1 MSIKIDKLIK
11 TLYNEHME
19 YKMIGLDLDGTL
31 LKDNK
36 SIDTKTKEYLEI
48 LSSNGVHIVP
58 ITGRPL
64 SGIPDC
70 VRNIKGVD
78 YIISNNGSK
87 TVLNSTNETL
97 FSLAMDNAT
106 SKRVIEAVRQ
116 TGAIFEV
123 FLNHYGYCEKF
134 VFDHY
139 KEVYTGTVL
148 GDYIFSS
155 RKQVDNLLTLF
166 DDKNAEADEV
176 FIICKDND
184 EREIIK
190 AQTDK
195 ISGIQYCM
203 LADRFLEITKKGT
216 DKGTAL
222 ELLCNHLKIK
232 LDKVIAFGDGENDLQ
247 FLNKAGT
254 AVAMGNASDNVK
266 AQADIITDTNN
277 NQGVLKALINLIR

>member
-31 LKDNK
+31 LKDDK
-36 SIDTKTKEYLEI
+36 SIDTKTKEYLET
-48 LSSNGVHIVP
+48 LSANGVHIVP

-64 SGIPDC
+64 SGVPDC
-70 VRNIKGVD
+70 VRDIKGVD

-87 TVLNSTNETL
+87 IVLNSTNETL

-106 SKRVIEAVRQ
+106 SKRVIEAVKQ

-139 KEVYTGTVL
+139 KKVYTGTVL

-155 RKQVDNLLTLF
+155 RKQVDSLMTLF

-176 FIICKDND
+176 FIICKDNND
-184 EREIIK
+184 REIIK

-203 LADRFLEITKKGT
+203 LADRFLEITKNGT

-254 AVAMGNASDNVK
+254 AVAMGNATDSVK
-266 AQADIITDTNN
+266 VQADIITDTNN
-277 NQGVLKALINLIR
+277 NQGVLKALKNLIR

>member
-31 LKDNK
+31 LKYDK
-36 SIDTKTKEYLEI
+36 SIDAKTKEYLET

-106 SKRVIEAVRQ
+106 SKRVIESVKQ

-155 RKQVDNLLTLF
+155 RKQVDSLMTLF
-166 DDKNAEADEV
+166 DDKKAEADEV

-184 EREIIK
+184 DREIIK

-222 ELLCNHLKIK
+222 EMLCNHLKIG

-254 AVAMGNASDNVK
+254 AVAMGNASDSVK
-266 AQADIITDTNN
+266 SQADIVTDTNN
-277 NQGVLKALINLIR
+277 NQGVLKALKSLIR

>member
-31 LKDNK
+31 LKNDK
-36 SIDTKTKEYLEI
+36 SIDTKTKEYLET
-48 LSSNGVHIVP
+48 LSANGVHIVP

-64 SGIPDC
+64 SGVPDC

-184 EREIIK
+184 NREIIK

-203 LADRFLEITKKGT
+203 LADRFLEITKNGT

-222 ELLCNHLKIK
+222 ELLCNHLKIG

-254 AVAMGNASDNVK
+254 AVAMGNASDSVK
-266 AQADIITDTNN
+266 AQADIVTDTNN
-277 NQGVLKALINLIR
+277 NQGVLKALKNLIR

>member
-31 LKDNK
+31 LKDDK
-36 SIDTKTKEYLEI
+36 SIDAKTKEYLET
-48 LSSNGVHIVP
+48 LSANGVHIVP

-64 SGIPDC
+64 SGVPDC

-106 SKRVIEAVRQ
+106 SKRVIESVRQ

-155 RKQVDNLLTLF
+155 RKQVDSLLTLF
-166 DDKNAEADEV
+166 DDKNAEADEI

-184 EREIIK
+184 DREIIK

-203 LADRFLEITKKGT
+203 LADRFLEITKNGT

-222 ELLCNHLKIK
+222 EMLCNHLKIG

-254 AVAMGNASDNVK
+254 AVAMGNATDSVK
-266 AQADIITDTNN
+266 SQADIVTDTNN
-277 NQGVLKALINLIR
+277 NQGVLKALKNLIG

>member
-1 MSIKIDKLIK
+1 MSIEIDKLIK

-31 LKDNK
+31 LKDDK
-36 SIDTKTKEYLEI
+36 SIDTKTKEYLET
-48 LSSNGVHIVP
+48 LSANGVHIVP

-64 SGIPDC
+64 SGVPDC

-87 TVLNSTNETL
+87 TVLNSTNKTL
-97 FSLAMDNAT
+97 FSLAMDNET
-106 SKRVIEAVRQ
+106 SKRVIEAVKQ

-155 RKQVDNLLTLF
+155 RKQVDSLMTLF

-176 FIICKDND
+176 FIICKDNND
-184 EREIIK
+184 REIIK

-203 LADRFLEITKKGT
+203 LADRFLEITKNGT

-232 LDKVIAFGDGENDLQ
+232 PDKVIAFGDGENDLQ

-254 AVAMGNASDNVK
+254 AVAMGNATDIVK

-277 NQGVLKALINLIR
+277 NQGVLKALKNLIK

>member
-1 MSIKIDKLIK
+1 MSIKIDKLTK

-31 LKDNK
+31 LKDDK
-36 SIDTKTKEYLEI
+36 SIDTKTKEYLET
-48 LSSNGVHIVP
+48 LSANGVHIVP

-106 SKRVIEAVRQ
+106 SKRVIESVRQ

-155 RKQVDNLLTLF
+155 RKQVDSLLTLF
-166 DDKNAEADEV
+166 DDKNAEADEI

-184 EREIIK
+184 DREIIK

-203 LADRFLEITKKGT
+203 LADRFLEITKNGT

-222 ELLCNHLKIK
+222 EMLCNHLKIK
-232 LDKVIAFGDGENDLQ
+232 PDKVIAFGDGENDLQ

-254 AVAMGNASDNVK
+254 AVAMGNATDSVK
-266 AQADIITDTNN
+266 VQADIITDTNN
-277 NQGVLKALINLIR
+277 NQGVLKALKNLIG

>member
-31 LKDNK
+31 LKDDK
-36 SIDTKTKEYLEI
+36 SIDTKTKEYLET
-48 LSSNGVHIVP
+48 LSANGVHIVP

-64 SGIPDC
+64 SGVPDC

-106 SKRVIEAVRQ
+106 SKRVIEAVKQ

-139 KEVYTGTVL
+139 KEVYMGTVI
-148 GDYIFSS
+148 GNYIFSS
-155 RKQVDNLLTLF
+155 RKQVDSLLTLF

-184 EREIIK
+184 DREIIK

-203 LADRFLEITKKGT
+203 LADRFLEITKNGT

-232 LDKVIAFGDGENDLQ
+232 LNKVIAFGDGENDLQ

-254 AVAMGNASDNVK
+254 AVAMGNASDSVK

-277 NQGVLKALINLIR
+277 NQGVLKALKNLIG

>member
-31 LKDNK
+31 LKDDK
-36 SIDTKTKEYLEI
+36 SIDTKTKDYLET
-48 LSSNGVHIVP
+48 LSANGVHIVP

-64 SGIPDC
+64 SGVPDC

-106 SKRVIEAVRQ
+106 SKRVIEAVKQ

-155 RKQVDNLLTLF
+155 RKQVDSLMTLF

-184 EREIIK
+184 DREIIK

-195 ISGIQYCM
+195 ISGIQYCL
-203 LADRFLEITKKGT
+203 LADRFLEITQNGT

-222 ELLCNHLKIK
+222 ELLCNHLRIK
-232 LDKVIAFGDGENDLQ
+232 PDKVIAFGDGENDLQ

-254 AVAMGNASDNVK
+254 AVAMGNATDSVK

-277 NQGVLKALINLIR
+277 NQGVLKALKNLIG

>member
-1 MSIKIDKLIK
+1 MSIKIDKLTK

-31 LKDNK
+31 LKDDK
-36 SIDTKTKEYLEI
+36 SIDTKTKEYLET

-64 SGIPDC
+64 SGVPDC

-97 FSLAMDNAT
+97 FSLAMGNAT
-106 SKRVIEAVRQ
+106 SKRVIEAVKQ

-184 EREIIK
+184 DREIIK

-203 LADRFLEITKKGT
+203 LADRFLEITKNGT

-222 ELLCNHLKIK
+222 EMLCDHLKIK
-232 LDKVIAFGDGENDLQ
+232 PDKVIAFGDGENDLQ

-254 AVAMGNASDNVK
+254 AVAMGNASDRVK

-277 NQGVLKALINLIR
+277 NQGVLKALKDLIR

>member
-31 LKDNK
+31 LKDDK
-36 SIDTKTKEYLEI
+36 SIDTKTKEYLET
-48 LSSNGVHIVP
+48 LSANGVHIVP

-155 RKQVDNLLTLF
+155 RKQVDSLLTLF

-184 EREIIK
+184 DREIIK
-190 AQTDK
+190 SQTNK

-203 LADRFLEITKKGT
+203 LADRFLEITKNGT

-222 ELLCNHLKIK
+222 EMLCNHLKIG

-254 AVAMGNASDNVK
+254 AVAMGNASDSVK

-277 NQGVLKALINLIR
+277 NQGVLKALKNLIR

>member
-31 LKDNK
+31 LKDDK
-36 SIDTKTKEYLEI
+36 SIDTKTKEYLET
-48 LSSNGVHIVP
+48 LSANGVHIVP

-64 SGIPDC
+64 SGISDC
-70 VRNIKGVD
+70 VRSINGVD

-106 SKRVIEAVRQ
+106 SKRVIESVRQ

-155 RKQVDNLLTLF
+155 RKQVDNLMTLF

-184 EREIIK
+184 DREIIK

-232 LDKVIAFGDGENDLQ
+232 PDKVIAFGDGENDLQ

-254 AVAMGNASDNVK
+254 AVAMGNASDSVK

-277 NQGVLKALINLIR
+277 NQGVLKALKSLIG

>member
-31 LKDNK
+31 LKDDK
-36 SIDTKTKEYLEI
+36 SIDTKTKEYLET
-48 LSSNGVHIVP
+48 LSANGVHIVP

-64 SGIPDC
+64 SGVPDC

-106 SKRVIEAVRQ
+106 SKRVIESVKQ

-155 RKQVDNLLTLF
+155 RKQVDSILTLF

-184 EREIIK
+184 DREIIK

-203 LADRFLEITKKGT
+203 LADRFLEITKNGT

-222 ELLCNHLKIK
+222 EMLCDHLKIK

-254 AVAMGNASDNVK
+254 AVAMGNASDSVK

-277 NQGVLKALINLIR
+277 NQGVLKALKDLIR

>member
-31 LKDNK
+31 LKDDK
-36 SIDTKTKEYLEI
+36 SIDTKTKEYLET

-70 VRNIKGVD
+70 VRSIKGVD

-106 SKRVIEAVRQ
+106 SKRVIESVKQ

-139 KEVYTGTVL
+139 KEVYKGTVI

-184 EREIIK
+184 DREIIK

-203 LADRFLEITKKGT
+203 LADRFLEITKNGT

-222 ELLCNHLKIK
+222 ELLCNHLKIE

-254 AVAMGNASDNVK
+254 AVAMGNATDSVK
-266 AQADIITDTNN
+266 AKADIITDTNN
-277 NQGVLKALINLIR
+277 NQGVLKALKNLIG

>member
-31 LKDNK
+31 LKDDK
-36 SIDTKTKEYLEI
+36 SIDTKTKEYLET
-48 LSSNGVHIVP
+48 LSENGVHIVP

-70 VRNIKGVD
+70 VRSIKGVD

-106 SKRVIEAVRQ
+106 SKRVIESVRQ

-155 RKQVDNLLTLF
+155 RKQVDSLMTLF

-176 FIICKDND
+176 FIICKNSDD
-184 EREIIK
+184 REIIK

-203 LADRFLEITKKGT
+203 LADRFLEITKNGT

-222 ELLCNHLKIK
+222 ELLCNHLRIK
-232 LDKVIAFGDGENDLQ
+232 PDKVIAFGDGENDLQ

-254 AVAMGNASDNVK
+254 AVAMGNATDSVK

-277 NQGVLKALINLIR
+277 NQGVLKALKNLIG

>member
-31 LKDNK
+31 LKDDK
-36 SIDTKTKEYLEI
+36 SIDTKTKEYLET
-48 LSSNGVHIVP
+48 LSANGIHIVP

-64 SGIPDC
+64 SGVPDC

-106 SKRVIEAVRQ
+106 SKRVIESVRQ

-155 RKQVDNLLTLF
+155 RKQVDSLLTLF
-166 DDKNAEADEV
+166 DDKNAEADEI

-184 EREIIK
+184 DREIIK

-203 LADRFLEITKKGT
+203 LADRFLEITKNGT

-222 ELLCNHLKIK
+222 EMLCNHLKIG

-254 AVAMGNASDNVK
+254 AVAMGNATDSVK
-266 AQADIITDTNN
+266 SQADIVTDTNN
-277 NQGVLKALINLIR
+277 NQGVLKALKNLIG

>member
-31 LKDNK
+31 LKDDK
-36 SIDTKTKEYLEI
+36 SIDTKTKEYLET
-48 LSSNGVHIVP
+48 LSANGIHIVP

-106 SKRVIEAVRQ
+106 SKRVIESVKQ
-116 TGAIFEV
+116 TGTIFEV

-184 EREIIK
+184 DREIIK

-203 LADRFLEITKKGT
+203 LANRFLEITKKGT

-222 ELLCNHLKIK
+222 EMLCNHLKIK

-254 AVAMGNASDNVK
+254 AVAMGNASDSVK

-277 NQGVLKALINLIR
+277 NQGVLKTLKGLIR

>member
-1 MSIKIDKLIK
+1 
-11 TLYNEHME
+11 
-19 YKMIGLDLDGTL
+19 MIGLDLDGTL
-31 LKDNK
+31 LKDDK
-36 SIDTKTKEYLEI
+36 SIDTKTKEYLET
-48 LSSNGVHIVP
+48 LSENGVHIVP

-106 SKRVIEAVRQ
+106 SKRVIESVKQ

-139 KEVYTGTVL
+139 KEVYTGTVI

-155 RKQVDNLLTLF
+155 RKQVDNLMTLF

-176 FIICKDND
+176 FIICKDSND
-184 EREIIK
+184 REKIK

-195 ISGIQYCM
+195 IIGIQYCM
-203 LADRFLEITKKGT
+203 LADRFLEITKNGT
-216 DKGTAL
+216 DKSTAL
-222 ELLCNHLKIK
+222 EMLCNHLKIG

-247 FLNKAGT
+247 FLNKAGI
-254 AVAMGNASDNVK
+254 AVAMGNASDSVK

-277 NQGVLKALINLIR
+277 NQGVLKALKNLIR

>member
-31 LKDNK
+31 LKDDK
-36 SIDTKTKEYLEI
+36 SIDAKTKEYLET
-48 LSSNGVHIVP
+48 LSANGIHIVP

-64 SGIPDC
+64 SGVPDC
-70 VRNIKGVD
+70 VRSIKGVD

-106 SKRVIEAVRQ
+106 SKRVIESVKQ

-139 KEVYTGTVL
+139 KEIYTGTVL

-155 RKQVDNLLTLF
+155 RKQVDSLMTLF

-184 EREIIK
+184 DREIIK

-222 ELLCNHLKIK
+222 EMLCNHLKIE

-247 FLNKAGT
+247 FLNEAGT
-254 AVAMGNASDNVK
+254 AVAMGNASDSVK
-266 AQADIITDTNN
+266 AQADIVTDTNN
-277 NQGVLKALINLIR
+277 NQGILKALKNLIG

>member
-31 LKDNK
+31 LKDDK
-36 SIDTKTKEYLEI
+36 SIDTKTKEYLET
-48 LSSNGVHIVP
+48 LSANGVHIVP

-64 SGIPDC
+64 SGVPDC

-106 SKRVIEAVRQ
+106 SKRVIESVKQ

-155 RKQVDNLLTLF
+155 RKQVNSLLTLF
-166 DDKNAEADEV
+166 DDKNAESDEV

-184 EREIIK
+184 DREIIK

-203 LADRFLEITKKGT
+203 LADRFLEITKNGT

-222 ELLCNHLKIK
+222 EMLCNHLKIG

-254 AVAMGNASDNVK
+254 AVAMGNASDSVK

-277 NQGVLKALINLIR
+277 NQGVLKALKSLIR

>member
-31 LKDNK
+31 LKGDK
-36 SIDTKTKEYLEI
+36 SIDTKTKEYLET
-48 LSSNGVHIVP
+48 LSANGVHIVP

-64 SGIPDC
+64 SGVPDC

-97 FSLAMDNAT
+97 FSLAMDNET
-106 SKRVIEAVRQ
+106 SKRVIEAVKQ

-155 RKQVDNLLTLF
+155 RKQVDSLMTLF
-166 DDKNAEADEV
+166 DDKSAEADEV
-176 FIICKDND
+176 FIICKDSD
-184 EREIIK
+184 DREIIK

-203 LADRFLEITKKGT
+203 LADRFLEITKNGT

-232 LDKVIAFGDGENDLQ
+232 PDKVIAFGDGENDLQ

-254 AVAMGNASDNVK
+254 AVAMGNATDSVK
-266 AQADIITDTNN
+266 AQADVITDTNN
-277 NQGVLKALINLIR
+277 NQGVLKALKNLIK

>member
-31 LKDNK
+31 LKDDK
-36 SIDTKTKEYLEI
+36 SIDAKTKEYLET
-48 LSSNGVHIVP
+48 LSANGIHIVP

-64 SGIPDC
+64 SGVPDC
-70 VRNIKGVD
+70 VRSIKGVD

-106 SKRVIEAVRQ
+106 SKRVIESVKQ

-139 KEVYTGTVL
+139 KEIYTGTVL

-155 RKQVDNLLTLF
+155 RKQVDSLMTLF

-184 EREIIK
+184 DREIIK

-203 LADRFLEITKKGT
+203 LADRFLEITKNGT

-222 ELLCNHLKIK
+222 EMLCNHLKIE
-232 LDKVIAFGDGENDLQ
+232 LNKVIAFGDGENDLQ

-254 AVAMGNASDNVK
+254 AVAMGNATDSVK

-277 NQGVLKALINLIR
+277 NQGILKVLKDLIG

>member
-19 YKMIGLDLDGTL
+19 CKMIGLDLDGTL
-31 LKDNK
+31 LKDDK
-36 SIDTKTKEYLEI
+36 SIDTKTKEYLET
-48 LSSNGVHIVP
+48 LSANGVHIVP

-70 VRNIKGVD
+70 VRSIKGVD

-97 FSLAMDNAT
+97 FSLAMDNTT

-155 RKQVDNLLTLF
+155 RKQVDSLLTLF

-184 EREIIK
+184 DREIIK

-203 LADRFLEITKKGT
+203 LADRFLEITKNGT

-222 ELLCNHLKIK
+222 ELLCNHLKIG
-232 LDKVIAFGDGENDLQ
+232 LEKVIAFGDGENDLQ

-254 AVAMGNASDNVK
+254 AVAMGNASDSVK

-277 NQGVLKALINLIR
+277 NQGVLKALKDLIR